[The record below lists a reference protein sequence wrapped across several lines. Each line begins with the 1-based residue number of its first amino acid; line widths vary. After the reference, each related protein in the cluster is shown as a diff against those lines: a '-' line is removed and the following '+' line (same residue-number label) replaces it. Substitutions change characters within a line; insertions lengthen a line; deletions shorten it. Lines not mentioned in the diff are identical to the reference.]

1 MYNAR
6 KAKVA
11 AYRDAAKRL
20 RRGDTDVRFHIRA
33 SGALA
38 KCFEPDEAAPRTPDK
53 LRALR
58 SRAMST
64 ELLHQTTARNS
75 FPRSCT
81 IVGNYRYRGP
91 LARGSRTIEH
101 LGYNRKSPRMTTNK
115 TIDAIYEDGVFKPKD
130 PIDLDERTE
139 VRLVIQHIG
148 STDEAIALLEAW
160 SKGDAVEQ
168 AETWA
173 FLKKA
178 LDEDRLSSRKL
189 FEN

>member
-1 MYNAR
+1 
-6 KAKVA
+6 
-11 AYRDAAKRL
+11 
-20 RRGDTDVRFHIRA
+20 
-33 SGALA
+33 
-38 KCFEPDEAAPRTPDK
+38 
-53 LRALR
+53 
-58 SRAMST
+58 
-64 ELLHQTTARNS
+64 
-75 FPRSCT
+75 
-81 IVGNYRYRGP
+81 
-91 LARGSRTIEH
+91 
-101 LGYNRKSPRMTTNK
+101 MTTNK

-148 STDEAIALLEAW
+148 SSDEAIALLEAW
-160 SKGDAVEQ
+160 SEGDAVEQ